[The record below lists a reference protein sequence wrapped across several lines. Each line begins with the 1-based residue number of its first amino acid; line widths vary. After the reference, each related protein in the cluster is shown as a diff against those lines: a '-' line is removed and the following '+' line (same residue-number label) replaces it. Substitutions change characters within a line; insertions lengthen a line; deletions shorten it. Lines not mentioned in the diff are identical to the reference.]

1 MCYDYMNT
9 CPDYV
14 TMHINPTAVEV
25 NLLSDFYSVSE
36 GGCVVTVIIEV
47 MGSSAI
53 EIRVVLETVNG
64 TATGTG
70 I

>member
-1 MCYDYMNT
+1 M
-9 CPDYV
+9 
-14 TMHINPTAVEV
+14 EV

-36 GGCVVTVIIEV
+36 GGCVVTVVIEV
-47 MGSSAI
+47 TGSSAI

-70 I
+70 NYSVSFGRHSMGM